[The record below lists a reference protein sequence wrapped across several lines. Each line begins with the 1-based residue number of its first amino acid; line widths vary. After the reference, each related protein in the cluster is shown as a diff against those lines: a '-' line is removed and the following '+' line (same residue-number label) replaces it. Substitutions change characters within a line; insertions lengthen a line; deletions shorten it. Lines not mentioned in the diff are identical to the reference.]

1 MDNVEL
7 KTQKDITLKIQIFRK
22 KLRDMKLKTKIRL
35 FLFIVTITTVIGIGS
50 YSYQV
55 AKNEL
60 LRNSEDAV
68 ISLEKQGSQSLDD
81 RIDSFEDV
89 SYRII
94 QTSNIEKILDYS
106 AKEAQE
112 KKAANEGLPA
122 VISQRSALAD
132 YTKYALLRPN
142 SGVIYDYY
150 RSGYKRLAASAQQE
164 LLDRLDET
172 VDLHHPVSWTVY
184 EGQVFF
190 TRQIISLDFEEK
202 GILCFAIEDSFFDF
216 FGNGSD
222 YLKDENIMILNSY
235 GETLK
240 CNSPELLEAI
250 KLDFE
255 KFHMEQ
261 YHIYTYEREWKDD
274 IISIAAICTSC
285 NDWTLVS
292 YFSHA
297 QLFRGIQKI
306 KSGIIKVTALVLILV
321 FIITA
326 AIARTITR
334 NVNIIETG
342 MKHYET
348 GDFSYRISP
357 ASYDEVGLL
366 GLQLNYMA
374 LRLYELIEM
383 LRIKEQEKKKMEIE
397 TLQAQINPH
406 FLYNTL
412 GSLKWAAFRCG
423 QKELAESIDAL
434 IQLLRF
440 TIKKA
445 DGMVTIAEEMEYIHN
460 YVAVEKMRYGDQVQ
474 VLYFIEPSVKELEIP
489 GFILQPLVEN
499 CFIHG
504 IDQTKSDGWIKIR
517 AYLKQAYLYLE
528 VEDNGLGISEEKI
541 QELLKPDKEHKNR
554 GLNSIGM
561 KIVDRRLKELYGEKY
576 QTEIYSIVDQGTKI
590 CLRIPQEN
598 KIV

>member
-1 MDNVEL
+1 MDDTAP
-7 KTQKDITLKIQIFRK
+7 KMQKNIKLKIQIFRK
-22 KLRDMKLKTKIRL
+22 KIRDMKLKTKIKV
-35 FLFIVTITTVIGIGS
+35 FLFSITIMTVIGIGS
-50 YSYQV
+50 YSYQI
-55 AKNEL
+55 AKDEL
-60 LRNSEDAV
+60 LRNSEEAV

-81 RIDSFEDV
+81 RIDSFQDT

-106 AKEAQE
+106 AEEAQ
-112 KKAANEGLPA
+112 KKKTANEGLPA
-122 VISQRSALAD
+122 VISQQSALAD

-150 RSGYKRLAASAQQE
+150 KSGHKRLAASMQQE
-164 LLDRLDET
+164 LLDKMDET

-184 EGQVFF
+184 EEQVFF
-190 TRQIISLDFEEK
+190 TRQVISLDFEEK
-202 GILCFAIEDSFFDF
+202 GILCFAIDDSFFDF
-216 FGNGSD
+216 FGNASE
-222 YLKDENIMILNSY
+222 YLNDENIMILNNQ

-250 KLDFE
+250 RIDFE
-255 KFHMEQ
+255 RFHMDQ
-261 YHIYTYEREWKDD
+261 YYIYTYERKWNND
-274 IISIAAICTSC
+274 IISIAAINTAC
-285 NDWTLVS
+285 NEWTLVS
-292 YFSHA
+292 YFSHT
-297 QLFRGIQKI
+297 QLLKGIQKI

-357 ASYDEVGLL
+357 ESYDEVGLL

-374 LRLYELIEM
+374 LRIDELIEM
-383 LRIKEQEKKKMEIE
+383 LRIREQEKKKMEIE

-423 QKELAESIDAL
+423 QKELAGSIDAL

-445 DGMVTIAEEMEYIHN
+445 DGMVTIAEEIEYIQN
-460 YVAVEKMRYGDQVQ
+460 YVAVEKMRYGDQIQ
-474 VLYFIEPSVKELEIP
+474 VSYFVEPSVRKLEIP

-504 IDQTKSDGWIKIR
+504 IDQSKSDGWIKIR
-517 AYLKQAYLYLE
+517 VYLQQDYLCLE
-528 VEDNGLGISEEKI
+528 VEDNGLGIPQEKI
-541 QELLKPDKEHKNR
+541 QELLKPDKDHKSR

-561 KIVDRRLKELYGEKY
+561 KIVDRRLRELYGEKY

-590 CLRIPQEN
+590 RLRIPQEN
-598 KIV
+598 